1 MGQPLA
7 GGTRAHVQRLRSRV
21 QQLGARRRGA
31 MLHVAGDLVQSLGVA
46 LAGALI
52 WWKQA
57 RALPG
62 CAVRGHARF
71 RGWGAERT
79 GSACEEFRLQVMS
92 GRDGAFHGL
101 SRLPGALHVRCARAG
116 LPSAVVAELRLS
128 SAVARALPPTRASI
142 MCCGLTVL

>member
-1 MGQPLA
+1 M
-7 GGTRAHVQRLRSRV
+7 

-62 CAVRGHARF
+62 RAVRGARQVPWVGG
-71 RGWGAERT
+71 RAHRER
-79 GSACEEFRLQVMS
+79 L
-92 GRDGAFHGL
+92 
-101 SRLPGALHVRCARAG
+101 
-116 LPSAVVAELRLS
+116 
-128 SAVARALPPTRASI
+128 
-142 MCCGLTVL
+142 